1 MSPESPLLRRALFG
15 LLVAALAALLLVLL
29 LRALLPGGLSA
40 LEWAILA
47 CIGLTTPWAALSAAN
62 ALVGLVILLRAP
74 DPAAAVLPALAR
86 AKAGPPASTTALLVC
101 LRNEPMEAV
110 LPPLTTLLHGLEQ
123 EGAGDRFRLW
133 LLSDTQDPQAVAA
146 EDAAIRPFLAAHPT
160 ARYRRR
166 TENIGYKAGNVMDAL
181 DHHLTEE
188 AFFLT
193 LDADSVMTPDAVLR
207 LVAVM
212 EADPKLGIVQ
222 QLIVGRPATAAFP
235 RLFQFGMRAG
245 MRAWATGQAWWQM
258 DAGPYWGHNA
268 ILRVA
273 PFREHAK
280 LEALPDGSRI
290 LSHDM
295 VESVRLQSA
304 GWAVRC
310 LPAED
315 GSLEANPPALPE
327 FLRRDERWG
336 AGNMQ
341 YIHLFRL
348 PGMTALGRLQLAQA
362 ILLFLGAPLY
372 LLALLLAA
380 ANGLSGGG
388 AGTPMATLALAILAH
403 WLCYFAPKLAGYA
416 QVLIQRR
423 VAETYGGRAAF
434 ARGALVE
441 LVFTQL
447 FEPLSNLNKA
457 IFLALLP
464 FGAKPGWLPQN
475 RADRGVTWGDAM
487 RMLWP
492 HTVIGLLLTAA
503 FASLSWPALA
513 LALPFTAG
521 LILAVPL
528 CVLTADPRLSARLR
542 ARGIAATPE
551 ELGAPQATAAESP
564 AAPRSPDF
572 PRTAAPRPARQSPPP
587 PAPRAPHPSSA
598 PRGRASPRRHRP

>member
-1 MSPESPLLRRALFG
+1 VTHESPPESPVLRRSLFA
-15 LLVAALAALLLVLL
+15 LLVAALAVLLLVLVW
-29 LRALLPGGLSA
+29 RALAPGGIGP

-47 CIGLTTPWAALSAAN
+47 CIALTTPWAALSAAN
-62 ALVGLVILLRAP
+62 SLVGLVILLRAA
-74 DPAAAVLPALAR
+74 DPPAAVLPALAR
-86 AKAGPPASTTALLVC
+86 ARPGPPRALTALLVC

-110 LPPLTTLLHGLEQ
+110 LPPLATLLQGLEQ
-123 EGAGDRFRLW
+123 AGAGDRFRLW
-133 LLSDTQDPQAVAA
+133 LLSDTQDPAAVAA
-146 EDAAIRPFLAAHPT
+146 EEAAIRGFLARHPN

-166 TENIGYKAGNVMDAL
+166 ADNAGYKAGNVMEAL

-188 AFFLT
+188 AFFVT
-193 LDADSVMTPDAVLR
+193 LDADSVMTPAAILR

-212 EADPKLGIVQ
+212 EADPRLGIVQ

-273 PFREHAK
+273 PFRDHAK

-315 GSLEANPPALPE
+315 GSQEANPPALPE

-341 YIHLFRL
+341 YLWLFRL
-348 PGMTALGRLQLAQA
+348 PGMTWLGRLQLVQA

-372 LLALLLAA
+372 VLTLLLAA
-380 ANGLSGGG
+380 ANGLTGRG
-388 AGTPMATLALAILAH
+388 ADTPMAALALAILAH
-403 WLCYFAPKLAGYA
+403 GLCYFAPKLAGYA
-416 QVLIQRR
+416 QVLIQGGAAAR
-423 VAETYGGRAAF
+423 YGGRGAF
-434 ARGALVE
+434 ARGALAE
-441 LVFTQL
+441 LLFTQL

-457 IFLALLP
+457 IFLARLP
-464 FGAKPGWLPQN
+464 FGARPGWLPQN
-475 RADRGVTWGDAM
+475 RADRGVSWRDAT
-487 RMLWP
+487 RLLWP
-492 HTVIGLLLTAA
+492 HTVTGLLLTTC
-503 FASLSWPALA
+503 FALVSWPALL

-521 LILAVPL
+521 MILAVPL
-528 CVLTADPRLSARLR
+528 CVATADPSFSAWLR
-542 ARGIAATPE
+542 SQGIAAVPE
-551 ELGAPQATAAESP
+551 ELAPAGL
-564 AAPRSPDF
+564 
-572 PRTAAPRPARQSPPP
+572 PRPAI
-587 PAPRAPHPSSA
+587 A
-598 PRGRASPRRHRP
+598 GRARA

>member
-1 MSPESPLLRRALFG
+1 MPPESPLLRRSLFA
-15 LLVAALAALLLVLL
+15 LLVAAIAVLLLVLL
-29 LRALLPGGLSA
+29 LRALLPGGMA
-40 LEWAILA
+40 PLEWAILA

-62 ALVGLVILLRAP
+62 ALAGLVILLRAP
-74 DPAAAVLPALAR
+74 NPPAAVLPALAR
-86 AKAGPPASTTALLVC
+86 AKPGPPGALTALFVC
-101 LRNEPMEAV
+101 LRNEDLSQV
-110 LPPLTTLLHGLEQ
+110 LPPLAVLLQGLDQ
-123 EGAGDRFRLW
+123 AGARDRFRLW
-133 LLSDTQDPQAVAA
+133 LLSDTQDPQAVADEETA
-146 EDAAIRPFLAAHPT
+146 VQAFLAAHPT

-166 TENIGYKAGNVMDAL
+166 AQNTGYKAGNVMDAL
-181 DHHLTEE
+181 DHHLTDE

-193 LDADSVMTPDAVLR
+193 LDADSVMTPAAVLR

-212 EADPKLGIVQ
+212 EADPRLAIVQ

-273 PFREHAK
+273 PFRDHAK

-315 GSLEANPPALPE
+315 GSLESNPPALPE
-327 FLRRDERWG
+327 FLGRDERWG

-341 YIHLFRL
+341 YFHLFRL
-348 PGMTALGRLQLAQA
+348 PGMTWLGRLQLAQA

-372 LLALLLAA
+372 VLALILAA
-380 ANGLSGGG
+380 ANGLGGGG
-388 AGTPMATLALAILAH
+388 AGTPMGALALAVLAH

-423 VAETYGGRAAF
+423 AAATYGGRAAF
-434 ARGALVE
+434 ARGALAE
-441 LVFTQL
+441 LVFMQL

-475 RADRGVTWGDAM
+475 RADRGVSWRDAT
-487 RMLWP
+487 RLLWP
-492 HTVIGLLLTAA
+492 HTVVGLLLTAA
-503 FASLSWPALA
+503 FAGLSWPALA

-521 LILAVPL
+521 MILAVPL
-528 CVLTADPRLSARLR
+528 CVLTADPRASAWLR

-551 ELGAPQATAAESP
+551 EL
-564 AAPRSPDF
+564 AAPR
-572 PRTAAPRPARQSPPP
+572 
-587 PAPRAPHPSSA
+587 
-598 PRGRASPRRHRP
+598 

>member
-1 MSPESPLLRRALFG
+1 MQAESPLLRRAPFA
-15 LLVAALAALLLVLL
+15 LLVTAIAALLMLL
-29 LRALLPGGLSA
+29 LVRALLPGGISP

-62 ALVGLVILLRAP
+62 AVVGLLILLRAP

-86 AKAGPPASTTALLVC
+86 ARPGPPDSTTALLVC

-110 LPPLTTLLHGLEQ
+110 LPPLATLLQGLAQ
-123 EGAGDRFRLW
+123 AGAADRFRLW
-133 LLSDTQDPQAVAA
+133 LLSDTQDPDAVVAEEAA
-146 EDAAIRPFLAAHPT
+146 LAPFLATHPT

-166 TENIGYKAGNVMDAL
+166 AQNTGYKAGNVMDAL
-181 DHHLTEE
+181 DHHLTDE
-188 AFFLT
+188 AFFIT
-193 LDADSVMTPDAVLR
+193 LDADSVMTPAAVLR

-273 PFREHAK
+273 PFRDHAK
-280 LEALPDGSRI
+280 LEPLPDGSRI

-310 LPAED
+310 LPAEE

-341 YIHLFRL
+341 YVHLFRV
-348 PGMTALGRLQLAQA
+348 PGMTWLGRLQLAQA

-372 LLALLLAA
+372 VLALVLAA

-388 AGTPMATLALAILAH
+388 AGTPMGLLALAILAH
-403 WLCYFAPKLAGYA
+403 GLCYFAPKLAGYA
-416 QVLIQRR
+416 QVLLQPRL
-423 VAETYGGRAAF
+423 AETYGGRAAF
-434 ARGALVE
+434 ARGALAE
-441 LVFTQL
+441 LVFMQL

-457 IFLALLP
+457 MFLALLP
-464 FGAKPGWLPQN
+464 FGARPGWLPQN
-475 RADRGVTWGDAM
+475 RADRGVTWGDAT

-513 LALPFTAG
+513 LALPVTAG
-521 LILAVPL
+521 WILAVPL
-528 CVLTADPRLSARLR
+528 CVFTADPRLSAWLR
-542 ARGIAATPE
+542 AYGIAATPE
-551 ELGAPQATAAESP
+551 ELAQ
-564 AAPRSPDF
+564 AAPVL
-572 PRTAAPRPARQSPPP
+572 RTTA
-587 PAPRAPHPSSA
+587 PAPR
-598 PRGRASPRRHRP
+598 RGDGGFPVPVSN

>member
-1 MSPESPLLRRALFG
+1 MTAESPLLRRSLFA
-15 LLVAALAALLLVLL
+15 LLVAAIAALLLVLT
-29 LRALLPGGLSA
+29 LRALWPGGIGA
-40 LEWAILA
+40 LEWAIFGCLA
-47 CIGLTTPWAALSAAN
+47 LTTPWAALSAAN

-74 DPAAAVLPALAR
+74 DPPAAVLPALAR
-86 AKAGPPASTTALLVC
+86 ARPGPPDSVTALFVC
-101 LRNEPMEAV
+101 LRNEDMSAV
-110 LPPLTTLLHGLEQ
+110 LPPLSRLLRELEA

-146 EDAAIRPFLAAHPT
+146 EEAAVQSFLAAHPT

-166 TENIGYKAGNVMDAL
+166 ADNAGYKAGNVMEAL
-181 DHHLTEE
+181 DHQLTDE

-193 LDADSVMTPDAVLR
+193 LDADSVMSASAVLR
-207 LVAVM
+207 LVSVM

-273 PFREHAK
+273 PFRDHAK

-315 GSLEANPPALPE
+315 GSQEANPPALPE

-341 YIHLFRL
+341 YLWLFRL
-348 PGMTALGRLQLAQA
+348 PGMTWLGRLQLLQA

-372 LLALLLAA
+372 ALALLLAA
-380 ANGLSGGG
+380 ANGLTGGG
-388 AGTPMATLALAILAH
+388 AATPMGALALAVFAH

-416 QVLIQRR
+416 QVLLQGR
-423 VAETYGGRAAF
+423 VAQTYGGRAAF
-434 ARGALVE
+434 ARGALAE
-441 LVFTQL
+441 LVFMQL

-457 IFLALLP
+457 LFLARLP
-464 FGAKPGWLPQN
+464 FGARPGWLPQN
-475 RADRGVTWGDAM
+475 RTDRGVSWRDAT
-487 RMLWP
+487 RLLWP
-492 HTVIGLLLTAA
+492 HSTIGLLLTAA
-503 FASLSWPALA
+503 FALVSAPALL

-521 LILAVPL
+521 MILAVPL
-528 CVLTADPRLSARLR
+528 CVATADPGLSAWLR
-542 ARGIAATPE
+542 RHRIAAVPE
-551 ELGAPQATAAESP
+551 ELAT
-564 AAPRSPDF
+564 
-572 PRTAAPRPARQSPPP
+572 
-587 PAPRAPHPSSA
+587 
-598 PRGRASPRRHRP
+598 